1 MGVGGAVTIDRQRW
15 PAPAKL
21 NLFLHVTGRRADGY
35 HELETLFQLIDLCD
49 EIEIIVDEN
58 GLIVREKGPVG
69 VPPEVDLVMRAAH
82 LLKDAVGI
90 PQLGARLR
98 VHKRIPMGAGLGG
111 GSSDAATTL
120 VALNALWALGLSEGQ
135 LAELGARLGADVPI
149 FVLGM
154 NALAR
159 GIGDQLMPVMLPE
172 RWFSVIYPGVSV
184 PTGAVF
190 QAPEL
195 TRNSQSLTMP
205 GFPLPGFSGAT
216 LPGHNDLEPV
226 VVARYPAV
234 REALSWLGCRG
245 NARMTGSGA
254 CVFAVFDDR
263 ESASA
268 ALIDLPSG
276 WQGFVVR
283 GLSRSPL
290 LSRLEQQNQRE

>member
-1 MGVGGAVTIDRQRW
+1 VTIDLSGW
-15 PAPAKL
+15 PAPAKV

-49 EIEIIVDEN
+49 EIEVFVDES
-58 GLIVREKGPVG
+58 GHISRETGPIG
-69 VPPEVDLVMRAAH
+69 VPPEADLVVRAAQ

-90 PQLGARLR
+90 PRLGARLR

-120 VALNALWALGLSEGQ
+120 VALNTLWSLGLSAGR
-135 LAELGARLGADVPI
+135 LAELGAQLGADVPI

-159 GIGDQLMPVMLPE
+159 GIGDQLQPVTLPDQ
-172 RWFSVIYPGVSV
+172 WFAVIFPGVSV
-184 PTGAVF
+184 PTREVF

-195 TRNSQSLTMP
+195 TRNSASLTIA
-205 GFPLPGFSGAT
+205 GFPLPGFSGAI

-245 NARMTGSGA
+245 KARMTGSGA
-254 CVFAVFDDR
+254 CVFAVFSDR

-268 ALIDLPSG
+268 ALVDLPSG

-290 LSRLEQQNQRE
+290 HWRLEQENRRE